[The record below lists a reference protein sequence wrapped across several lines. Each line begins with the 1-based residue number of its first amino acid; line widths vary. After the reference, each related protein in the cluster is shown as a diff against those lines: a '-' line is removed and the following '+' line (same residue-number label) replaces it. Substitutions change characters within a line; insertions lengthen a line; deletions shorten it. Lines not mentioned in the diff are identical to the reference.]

1 MTNKKPKT
9 RRKPKIGSSFESFL
23 RDEGTLEETTTN
35 AIKRVIA
42 YQLQAAM
49 KKESLSKNA
58 LAKRMSTSRS
68 QLDRIL
74 DPDNVGVSLQ
84 ALANAAKAVGRELH
98 VELK

>member
-1 MTNKKPKT
+1 MTNRKKAT
-9 RRKPKIGSSFESFL
+9 SRKPKIGSSFESFL
-23 RDEGTLEETTTN
+23 REEGTLEETTAT

-42 YQLQAAM
+42 FQLMAAM
-49 KKESLSKNA
+49 KKEALSKNA
-58 LAKRMSTSRS
+58 LAKRMATSRS

-74 DPDNVGVSLQ
+74 DPDNGGVSLQ